1 MSNSLNNPIGNNRNG
16 RMPSDDQMESL
27 LKDFFK
33 LEVPVE
39 LNRPFQRPTSR
50 VEPSV
55 VIAARDSVSTGALN
69 RGPKIVVATALSL
82 LVLSLVVFVQVS
94 REDANS
100 LAKKGSDKKE
110 DLMLVSPNSDSKSS
124 HPLTE
129 DGVTLEETESIELK
143 ARQK

>member
-1 MSNSLNNPIGNNRNG
+1 MSNSINNRIG
-16 RMPSDDQMESL
+16 MTPSDDQMDCL

-39 LNRPFQRPTSR
+39 LNRPFQRPSLR

-55 VIAARDSVSTGALN
+55 VVAGRDSASPGALN
-69 RGPKIVVATALSL
+69 RGPKVIVATALSL

-94 REDANS
+94 TEDASS
-100 LAKKGSDKKE
+100 LAKRGSGNKE
-110 DLMLVSPNSDSKSS
+110 DLMLVSPNANSKSS